1 MSRVSE
7 FIVGLFAD
15 EAAAQAAA
23 AGAPTADGAPT
34 IATLTSQVL
43 ANAWLQTAPG
53 TAMTTREDGAVFVC
67 SNARS
72 AAQLARRPD
81 PLAADA
87 LSAAVDSFAALQ
99 VFPDGRFAVATDRF
113 GSRPVYQAR
122 SRDGSHWF
130 ASDLR
135 LLLRIPGVDSTIDD
149 QAVFNFIH
157 FHVIP
162 GPRTVFRGVNKL
174 GAAQRVNGVGADVTA
189 HTRYW
194 PLDTAEVGRDRS
206 TLLSDIVGGLHGAV
220 ERLAADAPNACFLSG
235 GLDSSTIAGS
245 LARHGATHA
254 FTIGF
259 DETGYDEMSFAKL
272 AARHFGLEHH
282 TVYIQ
287 PDDVAR
293 LLPDIANRFG
303 EPFGNMSAIPAFTC
317 ATMAR
322 EAGFDTMFAGDGGDE
337 FFAGNERYAR
347 HRLISHWHKLPGLVR
362 KPLESL
368 LVRLMGS
375 RVSLLHKIGRYVD
388 IAKDDLPVRLRED
401 FEHFQGFAP
410 AQIFSERFMRH
421 VDADNP
427 MHLLRTLVDEAEGR
441 DLLETLLQV
450 DWRLTLTDNDL
461 RKVHYACKAAGVT
474 PVYPMLDPDFVALS
488 RSIPSAEKLTATRLR
503 AIFKDAFSDFLPEQ
517 IINKPKHGFGLPFG
531 EWLRSDPGLRDMTD
545 THLSN
550 AASRGLVQTSFV
562 DKLIAA
568 HRDEHAAYYGTM
580 IGALLMLELW
590 LAVRPAG
597 ADWSGAAV

>member
-1 MSRVSE
+1 MSE

-15 EAAAQAAA
+15 HAAAQAAA
-23 AGAPTADGAPT
+23 TGAASA
-34 IATLTSQVL
+34 ATPPAVVELSESRVV
-43 ANAWLQTAPG
+43 AHAWLRSTAG
-53 TAMTTREDGAVFVC
+53 TVVTQREDGSTLVC

-72 AAQLARRPD
+72 AAALGAHAD
-81 PLAADA
+81 PLSAAA
-87 LSAAVDSFAALQ
+87 LGTAVDSFAALQ
-99 VFPDGRFAVATDRF
+99 LHADARFQAATDRF
-113 GSRPVYQAR
+113 ASRPLYGAHA
-122 SRDGSHWF
+122 DNGSLWL
-130 ASDLR
+130 ATDQR
-135 LLLRIPGVDSTIDD
+135 LLLGVPGIDVTLD
-149 QAVFNFIH
+149 EQALFNFIH

-162 GPRTVFRGVNKL
+162 GPRTVFRGITKL
-174 GAAQRVNGVGADVTA
+174 GAAQRVTGAGPKA
-189 HTRYW
+189 QAPQRYW
-194 PLDTAEVGRDRS
+194 PLDTAAVSRDRD
-206 TLLSDIVGGLHGAV
+206 TLLTSIVDGLHGAV
-220 ERLAADAPNACFLSG
+220 SRLATDTPNACFLSG

-245 LARHGATHA
+245 LARHGTTHA

-259 DETGYDEMSFAKL
+259 DEAGYDEMAFARL
-272 AARHFGLEHH
+272 AAEHFGLEHH

-287 PDDVAR
+287 PADVAR
-293 LLPDIANRFG
+293 LLPDIATRFG
-303 EPFGNMSAIPAFTC
+303 EPFGNLSAIPAFTC

-322 EAGFDTMFAGDGGDE
+322 EAGFDTLFAGDGGDE

-347 HRLISHWHKLPGLVR
+347 HRLISHWRKLPTILR
-362 KPLESL
+362 KPMEPL

-375 RVSLLHKIGRYVD
+375 RASLLHKIGRYVD
-388 IAKDDLPVRLRED
+388 IAKNDLPVRLRED

-410 AQIFSERFMRH
+410 EQIFSERFMAH
-421 VDADNP
+421 VDRDNP
-427 MHLLRTLVDEAEGR
+427 MHLLRTIVDEAEGR

-488 RSIPSAEKLTATRLR
+488 RSIPSKEKLTATRLR

-545 THLSN
+545 AHLAN
-550 AASRGLVQTSFV
+550 AVSRGLVQEAFV
-562 DKLIAA
+562 TQLLAA

-590 LAVRPAG
+590 LAAAPRA
-597 ADWSGAAV
+597 ADWQA